1 MSNCCYTYF
10 ILIALSGFLYLL
22 ILSFF
27 AFLDAESLGIKNK
40 KHNNSGIMLIINS
53 FIYLGI
59 AFFLLYKHK
68 KKQKRREG
76 YM

>member
-1 MSNCCYTYF
+1 MLNCFYTFF
-10 ILIALSGFLYLL
+10 IYIEFSGFLYLL

-59 AFFLLYKHK
+59 AFFLLYKQ
-68 KKQKRREG
+68 KKQKRREV

>member
-10 ILIALSGFLYLL
+10 ILISLSGFLYLL
-22 ILSFF
+22 ILSIF
-27 AFLDAESLGIKNK
+27 AFLDAESLKIKNK

-53 FIYLGI
+53 LIYLGI
-59 AFFLLYKHK
+59 AFFLLFKQ
-68 KKQKRREG
+68 KKQKRRGG